1 MKLLQLPR
9 TELRERLRGA
19 GVWLRTGPFSL
30 RIRSRIPSVAQ
41 GLADL
46 YGQFEVRDSRETFA
60 DFHVDVNPPG
70 RVRRWLRPQV
80 TFSFDGQLPFKP
92 LPYDQAYPMLE
103 WGLNWCVSMHAH
115 QYLVVHAAV
124 VEKNGGA
131 AILPAPPGAGKSTL
145 TAALVLSGWRLLS
158 DELALIDRQTGSV
171 QPLPRPISLKNE
183 SISLI
188 RGFSSEA
195 FINRPSRDTVKG
207 TVAHLRPPTESVRRQ
222 HEPARPAW
230 VVFPQWSP
238 DAPASLT
245 PRSAAQTFMFLA
257 QNAFNYSH
265 LGAEGFQLGTRLVD
279 TVGCYDFSYGRLEDA
294 VRTFD
299 HLAETF
305 TPAPATP
312 CDLLTT
318 S

>member
-9 TELRERLRGA
+9 AELRERLRRSGI
-19 GVWLRTGPFSL
+19 WLRTGPFSL

-46 YGQFEVRDSRETFA
+46 YGQFEIRDSRETFA

-115 QYLVVHAAV
+115 QYLIVHAAV

-131 AILPAPPGAGKSTL
+131 AILPAPPGSGKSTL

-158 DELALIDRQTGSV
+158 DELALIDRRTGLI
-171 QPLPRPISLKNE
+171 QPLPRPVSLKNE
-183 SISLI
+183 SIPLI
-188 RGFSSEA
+188 REFSADA

-222 HEPARPAW
+222 HETAQPAW
-230 VVFPQWSP
+230 VVFPKWS
-238 DAPASLT
+238 AGAAASLT

-265 LGAEGFQLGTRLVD
+265 LGADGFRVGTRLVD
-279 TVGCYDFSYGRLEDA
+279 QVGCFDFAYSQLADA

-299 HLAETF
+299 HLADTL
-305 TPAPATP
+305 PRAQVATP
-312 CDLLTT
+312 
-318 S
+318 